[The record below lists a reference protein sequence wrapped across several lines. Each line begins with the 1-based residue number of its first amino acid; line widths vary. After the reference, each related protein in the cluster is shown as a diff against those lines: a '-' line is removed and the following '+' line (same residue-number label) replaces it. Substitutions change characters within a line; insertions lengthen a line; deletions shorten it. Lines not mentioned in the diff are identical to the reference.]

1 MTKIKLALFASGT
14 GSNVIR
20 FIEYFKNHP
29 SIEVSFV
36 LTNKNDA
43 PVIEKVKAISNI
55 PVLIFNN
62 NIVADGEKLKDICS
76 VQNIDYIILAGYLRK
91 IPESFTKAFPNKI
104 INVHPSLLPKFGGKG
119 MYGKYV
125 HEAVLANQEVESG
138 ISIHFVNEEFDEGK
152 IIAQHK
158 CKLEADENLSSLQ
171 QKIQLLEHQFFPL
184 EVEKV
189 IQNNLK

>member
-171 QKIQLLEHQFFPL
+171 QKIHQLEHDFFPV

>member
-20 FIEYFKNHP
+20 FIEYFKNHF

-125 HEAVLANQEVESG
+125 HEAVLANQEIESG

>member
-158 CKLEADENLSSLQ
+158 CTLKTTEDLSSLQ

>member
-20 FIEYFKNHP
+20 FIEYFKNHS

-76 VQNIDYIILAGYLRK
+76 LQNIDYIILAGYLRK

-125 HEAVLANQEVESG
+125 HEAVLANQEIESG

-158 CKLEADENLSSLQ
+158 CTLKTTEDLSSLQ

>member
-91 IPESFTKAFPNKI
+91 IPESFTKVFPNKI

>member
-20 FIEYFKNHP
+20 FIEYFNAHP
-29 SIEVSFV
+29 SIEVAFV

-43 PVIEKVKAISNI
+43 PVIEKVKAFSNI
-55 PVLIFNN
+55 PVLVFNN
-62 NIVADGEKLKDICS
+62 DIVADGEKLKDICS
-76 VQNIDYIILAGYLRK
+76 VQNIDFIILAGYLRK

-158 CKLEADENLSSLQ
+158 CKLEANENLRSLQ
-171 QKIQLLEHQFFPL
+171 QKIHQLEHQFFPL
-184 EVEKV
+184 EVEKL
-189 IQNNLK
+189 IQNSIK

>member
-20 FIEYFKNHP
+20 FIEYFNAHP
-29 SIEVSFV
+29 SIEVAFV

-43 PVIEKVKAISNI
+43 PVIEKVKAVSNI
-55 PVLIFNN
+55 PVLVFNN
-62 NIVADGEKLKDICS
+62 DVVADGEKLKDICS
-76 VQNIDYIILAGYLRK
+76 VQNIDFIILAGYLRK

-138 ISIHFVNEEFDEGK
+138 ISIHFVNEEFDKGK

-158 CKLEADENLSSLQ
+158 CKLEANENLSSLQ
-171 QKIQLLEHQFFPL
+171 QKIHQLEHQFFPL
-184 EVEKV
+184 EVEKM
-189 IQNNLK
+189 IQNSLK

>member
-20 FIEYFKNHP
+20 FIEYFKNHF

-91 IPESFTKAFPNKI
+91 IPASFTKAFPNKI

>member
-20 FIEYFKNHP
+20 FIEYFNAHP
-29 SIEVSFV
+29 SIEIVFV
-36 LTNKNDA
+36 LTNNNDA
-43 PVIEKVKAISNI
+43 PVIEKVKAVSNI
-55 PVLIFNN
+55 PVLVFNN
-62 NIVADGEKLKDICS
+62 DIVADGEKLKDICS
-76 VQNIDYIILAGYLRK
+76 VQNIDFIILAGYLRK

-158 CKLEADENLSSLQ
+158 CKLEANENLRSLQ
-171 QKIQLLEHQFFPL
+171 QKIHQLEHQFFPL
-184 EVEKV
+184 EVEKL
-189 IQNNLK
+189 IQNSIK

>member
-1 MTKIKLALFASGT
+1 M
-14 GSNVIR
+14 
-20 FIEYFKNHP
+20 
-29 SIEVSFV
+29 
-36 LTNKNDA
+36 
-43 PVIEKVKAISNI
+43 IEKVKAISNI

-91 IPESFTKAFPNKI
+91 IPESFTKAFPDKI

-125 HEAVLANQEVESG
+125 HEAVLANQEIESG

-158 CKLEADENLSSLQ
+158 CTLKTTDDLSSLQ

>member
-20 FIEYFKNHP
+20 FIEYFNAHP
-29 SIEVSFV
+29 SIEIVFV
-36 LTNKNDA
+36 LTNNNDA
-43 PVIEKVKAISNI
+43 PVIEKVKTVSNT
-55 PVLIFNN
+55 PVLVFNN
-62 NIVADGEKLKDICS
+62 DIVADGEKLKDICS
-76 VQNIDYIILAGYLRK
+76 VQKIDYVILAGYLRK

-158 CKLEADENLSSLQ
+158 CKLEANENLRSLQ
-171 QKIQLLEHQFFPL
+171 QKIHQLEHQFFPL
-184 EVEKV
+184 EVEKL
-189 IQNNLK
+189 IQNSIK

>member
-20 FIEYFKNHP
+20 FIEYFKNHF

-91 IPESFTKAFPNKI
+91 IPASFTKAFPNKI

-125 HEAVLANQEVESG
+125 HEAVLANQEIESG

>member
-91 IPESFTKAFPNKI
+91 IPESFTKVFPNKI

-171 QKIQLLEHQFFPL
+171 QKIHQLEHDFFPV

>member
-20 FIEYFKNHP
+20 FIEYFKDHNA
-29 SIEVSFV
+29 IEVAFV
-36 LTNKNDA
+36 LTNKHDA
-43 PVIEKVKAISNI
+43 PVIEKVNAISNI
-55 PVLIFNN
+55 PVLVFNN
-62 NIVADGEKLKDICS
+62 DIVADGEKLKDICS
-76 VQNIDYIILAGYLRK
+76 VQKIDYIILAGYLRK

-158 CKLEADENLSSLQ
+158 CKLEASENLSSLQ
-171 QKIQLLEHQFFPL
+171 QKIHQLEHQFFPL

-189 IQNNLK
+189 IQNSIN

>member
-20 FIEYFKNHP
+20 FIEYFKDHN
-29 SIEVSFV
+29 SIEVAFV
-36 LTNKNDA
+36 LTNKHDA
-43 PVIEKVKAISNI
+43 PVIENVKAVSNI
-55 PVLIFNN
+55 PVLVFNN
-62 NIVADGEKLKDICS
+62 EIVADGEKLKDICS
-76 VQNIDYIILAGYLRK
+76 VQKIDYIILAGYLRK

-119 MYGKYV
+119 MFGKYV

-158 CKLEADENLSSLQ
+158 CKLDTNENLSSLQ

-184 EVEKV
+184 EVEKL
-189 IQNNLK
+189 IQNNVK

>member
-20 FIEYFKNHP
+20 FIEYFNAHP
-29 SIEVSFV
+29 SIEIVFV
-36 LTNKNDA
+36 LTNNNDA
-43 PVIEKVKAISNI
+43 PVIEKVKTVSNT
-55 PVLIFNN
+55 PVLVFNN
-62 NIVADGEKLKDICS
+62 DIVADGEKLKDICS
-76 VQNIDYIILAGYLRK
+76 VQKIDYVILAGYLRK

-138 ISIHFVNEEFDEGK
+138 ISIHFVNEEFDKGK

-158 CKLEADENLSSLQ
+158 CKLEANENLSSLQ
-171 QKIQLLEHQFFPL
+171 QKIHQLEHQFFPL
-184 EVEKV
+184 EVEKM
-189 IQNNLK
+189 IQNSLK

>member
-20 FIEYFKNHP
+20 FIEYFNAHP
-29 SIEVSFV
+29 SIEVAFV

-43 PVIEKVKAISNI
+43 PVIEKVKAVSNI
-55 PVLIFNN
+55 PVLVFNN
-62 NIVADGEKLKDICS
+62 DIVADGEKLKDICS
-76 VQNIDYIILAGYLRK
+76 VQNIDFIILAGYLRK

-138 ISIHFVNEEFDEGK
+138 ISIHFVNEEFDKGK

-158 CKLEADENLSSLQ
+158 CKLEANENLSSLQ
-171 QKIQLLEHQFFPL
+171 QKIHQLEHQFFPL
-184 EVEKV
+184 EVEKM
-189 IQNNLK
+189 IQNSLK